1 MPIRATT
8 TFRRLALFA
17 RLGFVAAVVVTVAHV
32 PLARPDPA
40 AAEVTRLNGYAAI
53 VDGWRSWYGSYG
65 MGALGAAWCIDHGIR
80 APDPAFAY
88 VPTAADVPLETSRAI
103 AWALGAHGRSP
114 DRITAAAL
122 MLAVHDLMGARY
134 PSGTLDVDQL
144 TAERMS
150 GFEGAEVAVLEQA
163 RRLKA
168 DALDHSHLEGPV
180 SLQAA
185 VVPAGLRPGEQGE
198 LDLHLTDRNGAGVGG
213 VLLHAAVTGAVLTGA
228 VEARTD
234 PEGRLRLP
242 FVATAGHN
250 RFDVTGS
257 VPDLQLQAYE
267 PTLRRAQ
274 RVARPAVEEVGDS
287 VGFTTRARHSLTIS
301 KTGDAEAYL
310 PVTGARFEVVAG
322 DGSVAAELAVGSDGQ
337 ARAELD
343 SGRYEVRE
351 TAAPAGYTA
360 AGPWKV
366 DLTAGDTV
374 LEVPNEARR
383 GSATIRKID
392 AVTGEPVAGA
402 ELVVVYDADADGRY
416 ETEVGILTSTAAP
429 ANIAQP
435 HLSDLLPGD
444 YVVEEVT
451 APPGYAPA
459 GPTSFTVGSGAAVE
473 VDVVNRPRSTVAFQK
488 VPAGEYDQHAVSFAG
503 AIFEVAGVG
512 ECTTDAAG
520 ACALAD
526 HVLDGGTEY
535 CWQET
540 RAPPGWGRSEGGC
553 FVATAEPGGVQVI
566 DVAEPSRYA
575 PVHATKIDAE
585 TGEVVSGA
593 VYDLYRVDDDR
604 LGPAPARTA
613 PTGAVVLE
621 GHTWVGRGES
631 DPEGRVEWPLQIAGF
646 TYCALEREAPPG
658 YLLDTELTCTDAA
671 LDLDG
676 GSLVLRDHPVPTVV
690 ERTVVERTVVEEKV
704 VARTAVEVPVVEAP
718 LPYRPELA
726 ATGFGS
732 LHLAV
737 VGGALILAGLLLAN
751 LRQ

>member
-1 MPIRATT
+1 MPTRATT
-8 TFRRLALFA
+8 TFRRVALFA
-17 RLGFVAAVVVTVAHV
+17 RLVFVAVVVVGGAHL
-32 PLARPDPA
+32 PLTRADPA

-65 MGALGAAWCIDHGIR
+65 MGALGEAWCIDHGIR

-88 VPTAADVPLETSRAI
+88 VPTSAGLPLETSRAI
-103 AWALGAHGRSP
+103 AWVLGAHGQSP
-114 DRITAAAL
+114 DRVTAAAL

-150 GFEGAEVAVLEQA
+150 GFEGAQIAVLDQA
-163 RRLKA
+163 RSLKA
-168 DALDHSHLEGPV
+168 DALAHSHLEGPV
-180 SLQAA
+180 SLQASA
-185 VVPAGLRPGEQGE
+185 APAALVPGEQGE
-198 LDLHLTDRNGAGVGG
+198 LDLRLTDRHGAGVAG
-213 VLLHAAVTGAVLTGA
+213 VLLHAAVTGAVLTGP

-234 PEGRLRLP
+234 HEGRLRLP
-242 FVATAGHN
+242 FVAAAGDN
-250 RFDVTGS
+250 RFDVSGT

-274 RVARPAVEEVGDS
+274 RVARPAVVQVQDS
-287 VGFTTRARHSLTIS
+287 VGFTARARHSLTIS

-322 DGSVAAELAVGSDGQ
+322 DGSVAAELAVGSDGR
-337 ARAELD
+337 ARAELG

-360 AGPWKV
+360 AGPWQV
-366 DLTAGDTV
+366 DLTSGDTV
-374 LEVPNEARR
+374 LEVANEVRR
-383 GSATIRKID
+383 GAATIRKID

-402 ELVVVYDADADGRY
+402 ELVVAYDADADGRY
-416 ETEVGILTSTAAP
+416 ETEVGTLTSTAAP
-429 ANIAQP
+429 PNIVQP

-444 YVVEEVT
+444 YAVEEVT

-459 GPTSFTVGSGAAVE
+459 EPIRFTVRPGAAVE
-473 VDVVNRPRSTVAFQK
+473 VDVVNRSRSTVAFQK
-488 VPAGEYDQHAVSFAG
+488 VPTGEYDPDAMSFEG
-503 AIFEVAGVG
+503 AIFDVAGVG

-526 HVLDGGTEY
+526 HVLDGGAEY

-540 RAPPGWGRSEGGC
+540 RAPPGWGGSEGGC
-553 FVATAEPGGVQVI
+553 FVATVKPGGVHVI

-575 PVHATKIDAE
+575 PVHATKIDAG

-593 VYDLYRVDDDR
+593 VYDLYRVDDDG

-646 TYCALEREAPPG
+646 TYCALERDAPPG
-658 YLLDTELTCTDAA
+658 YLPDTELTCTDSAI
-671 LDLDG
+671 DLGG

-690 ERTVVERTVVEEKV
+690 ERTVVER
-704 VARTAVEVPVVEAP
+704 PVVEVTTVEVATVEAP
-718 LPYRPELA
+718 VPPAPPGLA

-732 LHLAV
+732 LRLGV
-737 VGGALILAGLLLAN
+737 IGGALVVAGLLLTN